1 MPTSPVTTTA
11 DGDGL
16 AQLDIAI
23 WRRPS
28 LLHPELLRDDRALLA
43 LACPRVPPP
52 LARVRN
58 RGRRSQQ
65 WLRLKGANR
74 PFNVKK

>member
-23 WRRPS
+23 SRRPS
-28 LLHPELLRDDRALLA
+28 LLHPALLRDDRALLA
-43 LACPRVPPP
+43 LASPRVPPP
-52 LARVRN
+52 LARLTV
-58 RGRRSQQ
+58 
-65 WLRLKGANR
+65 W
-74 PFNVKK
+74 FHI